1 MKRKGLCSLTAA
13 GILVLLLI
21 VPAYIQARAY
31 DETSINADLNA
42 TGRPDHITLTWSAD
56 PATTMTITWR
66 TNSSVKSC
74 TVEYTS
80 LDNGSETMSVVSSLH
95 PMVFTT
101 SATDSVRGEMHIFTA
116 TLTGLKPGTKYT
128 YKIGNDRN
136 EWTDS
141 HAFTT
146 ESDTEKSANTFKF
159 LIFGDSQSGRGDV
172 PDYAN
177 WYRTVHNAFAA
188 NMDAKF
194 FVNMGDLVEK
204 GQSYQHWNN
213 WFTAAE
219 GVIDTLP
226 ILPVEGNHE
235 TYNGRDWKTAKP
247 HYFVNQFKLFQ
258 NGPDGLKGQV
268 YSYDYGTCHF
278 AVLDSQAS
286 EESRDEQG
294 EADPEKETAILKEQA
309 QWLDKDLAAH
319 RNEAFTFVL
328 FHKTPYYNKAHRANT
343 LIKEILCPVID
354 KYHVDVV
361 FNGHDHGTS
370 RTYPI
375 RRDEFMQN
383 PAEGTVYYVT
393 GRSGEKYYP
402 DLTRKVWDAAFYDSR
417 DQPDYQTVELDGK
430 QLTIRCFKQDGTP
443 VDTYVIDKD
452 HPENNTSA
460 REPLPL
466 NVYAAKGN
474 AVIGPEVK
482 LVVFGNYA
490 PGGPG
495 RVAEIN
501 GRIYVDLQSVAAS
514 SEGLYDAAAKT
525 LVIGKKKTRLT
536 ADMLDGNG
544 GMITLDALTGLGFS
558 CRYDKKLN
566 MVFVE
571 K

>member
-1 MKRKGLCSLTAA
+1 M
-13 GILVLLLI
+13 
-21 VPAYIQARAY
+21 
-31 DETSINADLNA
+31 
-42 TGRPDHITLTWSAD
+42 
-56 PATTMTITWR
+56 
-66 TNSSVKSC
+66 
-74 TVEYTS
+74 
-80 LDNGSETMSVVSSLH
+80 
-95 PMVFTT
+95 
-101 SATDSVRGEMHIFTA
+101 
-116 TLTGLKPGTKYT
+116 
-128 YKIGNDRN
+128 
-136 EWTDS
+136 
-141 HAFTT
+141 
-146 ESDTEKSANTFKF
+146 
-159 LIFGDSQSGRGDV
+159 
-172 PDYAN
+172 
-177 WYRTVHNAFAA
+177 
-188 NMDAKF
+188 
-194 FVNMGDLVEK
+194 
-204 GQSYQHWNN
+204 
-213 WFTAAE
+213 
-219 GVIDTLP
+219 
-226 ILPVEGNHE
+226 
-235 TYNGRDWKTAKP
+235 
-247 HYFVNQFKLFQ
+247 
-258 NGPDGLKGQV
+258 
-268 YSYDYGTCHF
+268 
-278 AVLDSQAS
+278 
-286 EESRDEQG
+286 
-294 EADPEKETAILKEQA
+294 
-309 QWLDKDLAAH
+309 
-319 RNEAFTFVL
+319 
-328 FHKTPYYNKAHRANT
+328 
-343 LIKEILCPVID
+343 IKEILCPVID

-430 QLTIRCFKQDGTP
+430 QLTIRCFKQEGTP